1 MQQHAFEGLCP
12 NTVYI
17 LLSIYVAFMYH
28 KSSFH
33 LMLTPHNK
41 CYAEISKLT
50 AAGQFPWCCIALCMR
65 ISLDI
70 EATQLK
76 IARQVSVAQPSSAT
90 QLRCFWYHP
99 PPCRSSPGD
108 SVLCLPVLHFSRSP
122 YFVFEEVF
130 TVTLSSVTVM
140 SNVVKKQPTNQTPQT
155 FRRESENIAF
165 WPRTIL
171 SMQAQWN
178 VCSGDFSVL
187 FLSKVLYIS
196 AQKSLFASNL
206 HCKLQCK
213 HGHDLYKR

>member
-1 MQQHAFEGLCP
+1 MQQHAFESLCP

-28 KSSFH
+28 KSSFL

-65 ISLDI
+65 ISLDN

-99 PPCRSSPGD
+99 PPCRSSPSA
-108 SVLCLPVLHFSRSP
+108 SVLCLPVLHFLRSP

-140 SNVVKKQPTNQTPQT
+140 SNVVKNNQPTKHPKH
-155 FRRESENIAF
+155 SEENLK
-165 WPRTIL
+165 TL
-171 SMQAQWN
+171 
-178 VCSGDFSVL
+178 L
-187 FLSKVLYIS
+187 FD
-196 AQKSLFASNL
+196 QEQF
-206 HCKLQCK
+206 
-213 HGHDLYKR
+213 